1 MKRLAA
7 IFFAAFAWAPLA
19 NADPV
24 WVLFVG
30 NSYTFGRIS
39 PAQEY
44 NAANVDDLTAA
55 FNALQPAGTNSFPV
69 GSGIP
74 PNPCVTPGTGCF
86 EPHPWGGVPGIF
98 KKMTDQAGLDYDVAH
113 STRNAASLRGQ
124 FLQTSN
130 SPPWKLRENVAL
142 QKWDVVILQEQSDAA
157 LPPGKGKNADL
168 ATFNAYADQFERF
181 IHTGDV
187 TGPDGYYTE
196 TELFG
201 SLAACTATGLSATSC
216 NLRRVIPANPNASA
230 ATKVYLQQTW
240 ARPDMVEAHKCT
252 KADVTTTN
260 GAPIVDSTCGGT
272 NPNGNPATGQNF
284 LYYTSKPTTE
294 ANLADMTADLHN
306 SFYGKAATNPNFAGV
321 APVGD
326 AFQRAVNEG
335 FAKGSGFYN
344 AGGTYDEPAAP
355 PINLWWIDRTHASKY
370 GSYLS
375 ALVLFQTITGRNPL
389 SLGAGEQAAADLGI
403 ASDVAVRLQQIAQAT
418 VGPDLSAPTTSAAAN
433 PPANANGWNNA
444 DVTVSLAATDE
455 VNGSGVKQIAFA
467 TTGAQVGAGSV
478 NADGASLT
486 ISVEGTTTVTYY
498 ATDNA
503 GNVETA
509 KTLVVQLDKSP
520 PSLSGMPADGC
531 NVWPPNNKLVTV
543 ATVSAQEGLSGLS
556 SFNTEVASS
565 EPAAPGQSDT
575 MTAGSGLDPRTISV
589 RAERLGNGPGRT
601 YTLSA
606 SATDRAGNVT
616 TAVATCVVPHDKGK

>member
-1 MKRLAA
+1 MKRLAPILFTA
-7 IFFAAFAWAPLA
+7 VTWTSLAQAAPLS
-19 NADPV
+19 
-24 WVLFVG
+24 VLFVG

-44 NAANVDDLTAA
+44 NAANVLDLTAA
-55 FNALQPAGTNSFPV
+55 FNAIQPAGTNSHPV
-69 GSGIP
+69 GTGIA

-98 KKMTDQAGLDYDVAH
+98 KKLADQAGLDYDVSH

-124 FLQTSN
+124 FLQVSN

-157 LPPGKGKNADL
+157 LPSGKGKNANL

-187 TGPDGYYTE
+187 TGPDGVYTE

-201 SLAACTATGLSATSC
+201 SLAACRATGLSLTTC
-216 NLRRVIPANPNASA
+216 NRDNPIPLNPNAST

-252 KADVTTTN
+252 KADVTTMD

-284 LYYTSKPTTE
+284 LYYTSQPTTV
-294 ANLADMTADLHN
+294 ANLADMTTDLRN
-306 SFYGKAATNPNFAGV
+306 SFYGKVATNTNFAGV

-344 AGGTYDEPAAP
+344 AGGTYAVSAAP
-355 PINLWWIDRTHASKY
+355 PINLWWIDSTHASKY

-389 SLGAGEQAAADLGI
+389 SLGAGEQAAVDLGI
-403 ASDVAVRLQQIAQAT
+403 ASDVAVELQRIAQAT
-418 VGPDLSAPTTSAAAN
+418 VGPDLSAPTTSATVN
-433 PPANANGWNNA
+433 LPANANGWNNA
-444 DVTVSLAATDE
+444 DVTVTLTATDN
-455 VNGSGVKQIAFA
+455 VNGSGVKQIAFP
-467 TTGAQVGAGSV
+467 TTGAQAGTGIV
-478 NADGASLT
+478 NRDNASLT
-486 ISVEGTTTVTYY
+486 INVEGTTTITYS

-503 GNVETA
+503 GNVEAA
-509 KTLVVQLDKSP
+509 KTLVVRLDKTP
-520 PSLSGMPADGC
+520 PSFSGMPAAGC
-531 NVWPPNNKLVTV
+531 DIWPPNNKLVKV
-543 ATVSAQEGLSGLS
+543 ATVAAQDGLSGLA
-556 SFNTEVASS
+556 SFNTDVASS
-565 EPAAPGQSDT
+565 EPASPGQSDAT
-575 MTAGSGLDPRTISV
+575 TTGTGLDPRTISV
-589 RAERLGNGPGRT
+589 RATRLGNGPGRT

-616 TAVATCVVPHDKGK
+616 TAVATCVVPHDQGH